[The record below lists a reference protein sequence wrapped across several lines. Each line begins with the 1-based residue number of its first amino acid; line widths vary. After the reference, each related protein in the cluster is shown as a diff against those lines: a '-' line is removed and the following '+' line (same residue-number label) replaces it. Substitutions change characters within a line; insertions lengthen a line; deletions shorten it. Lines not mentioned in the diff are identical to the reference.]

1 MTKNVHTS
9 LVVAFLSFLRIIWVS
24 LAFFL
29 ACLTERSIWNPAFS
43 DVSFGSCSSSSAIF
57 LDNNWQDFFCHWSKH
72 FFLKD
77 YKIDTLMINKY
88 ILLFHIITKKFRI
101 YLIFY
106 SFSRFRF
113 LKVIYFQWC
122 KRCLHCTWTEGT
134 KLVTC
139 MSFCFKLNYAY
150 IGGIWSWICS

>member
-1 MTKNVHTS
+1 MIIWHVRSKSEGMHLTQNLVFEVLHALNCCLFCNTREMKTHFQQLNGNVIATPKRKFNKEMTKNVHTS

-57 LDNNWQDFFCHWSKH
+57 LDNNWQDFFVIDLRI

-77 YKIDTLMINKY
+77 
-88 ILLFHIITKKFRI
+88 
-101 YLIFY
+101 
-106 SFSRFRF
+106 
-113 LKVIYFQWC
+113 
-122 KRCLHCTWTEGT
+122 
-134 KLVTC
+134 
-139 MSFCFKLNYAY
+139 
-150 IGGIWSWICS
+150 